1 MAKVKA
7 TVNGAVSLVN
17 AIANKKGATLGISLK
32 VEVVME
38 TSKGKG
44 ITIQSENKSLSSRL
58 INKTIEKIVS
68 KKDLEKNKI
77 AITLN
82 SEIPTGYG
90 LKSSSAI
97 SSAIA
102 LACAKIFKPKW
113 TDKQILL
120 AGVDA
125 KIFKPKWT
133 DKQILLAGV
142 DASIESKVSITG
154 AYDDACSCYYG
165 GFNVT
170 DNAKRNRIQFQK
182 IPSNLTA
189 VIFIPKNRKRGKLK
203 NLKIL
208 SPIFNNAWELAKEK
222 KYWQS
227 MTINGLATAAI
238 LDSDPK
244 IIVSLMEKGA
254 LGASISG
261 NGPSIAAIVK
271 KENIEN
277 IKKIFESLEGRII
290 ISKINNKKAEV
301 HEL

>member
-32 VEVVME
+32 VEVIME

-102 LACAKIFKPKW
+102 LAC
-113 TDKQILL
+113 
-120 AGVDA
+120 A

>member
-7 TVNGAVSLVN
+7 TIHGAVSLVS

-32 VEVVME
+32 VEAIIE
-38 TSKGKG
+38 TSEGKG

-68 KKDLEKNKI
+68 KRDLEKNKI
-77 AITLN
+77 TITLT

-97 SSAIA
+97 SSVVA
-102 LACAKIFKPKW
+102 LACAKIFKPKL
-113 TDKQILL
+113 TDQ
-120 AGVDA
+120 
-125 KIFKPKWT
+125 
-133 DKQILLAGV
+133 QILLAGV

-170 DNAKRNRIQFQK
+170 ENAKRNRIQFEK
-182 IPSNLTA
+182 APSNLIA
-189 VIFIPKNRKRGKLK
+189 VIFIPKNRKRGNLK
-203 NLKIL
+203 KLKIL

-222 KYWQS
+222 KYWES
-227 MTINGLATAAI
+227 MTINGLATSSI
-238 LDSDPK
+238 LNSDPK
-244 IIVSLMEKGA
+244 IIIDLIEKGA
-254 LGASISG
+254 LAASISG

-271 KENIEN
+271 KEN
-277 IKKIFESLEGRII
+277 ESM
-290 ISKINNKKAEV
+290 
-301 HEL
+301 

>member
-7 TVNGAVSLVN
+7 TIHGAVSLVS
-17 AIANKKGATLGISLK
+17 AIANKKGATVGISLK
-32 VEVVME
+32 VEAIVE
-38 TSKGKG
+38 TSEGKG

-58 INKTIEKIVS
+58 INKTIEKIVT

-77 AITLN
+77 TVTLT

-97 SSAIA
+97 SSVVA
-102 LACAKIFKPKW
+102 LACAKIFKPKL

-120 AGVDA
+120 AGVE
-125 KIFKPKWT
+125 
-133 DKQILLAGV
+133 
-142 DASIESKVSITG
+142 ASIETKVSITG

-170 DNAKRNRIQFQK
+170 DNGKRKRIQFEK
-182 IPSNLTA
+182 VPTNLIA
-189 VIFIPKNRKRGKLK
+189 VIFIPKNRKRGNLK
-203 NLKIL
+203 KLKIL

-222 KYWQS
+222 KYWES
-227 MTINGLATAAI
+227 MIINGLATSTI
-238 LDSDPK
+238 LNSDPK
-244 IIVSLMEKGA
+244 IIVDLIEKGA
-254 LGASISG
+254 LGASVSG

-271 KENIEN
+271 KENESN
-277 IKKIFESLEGRII
+277 IKKIFGALEGNII
-290 ISKINNKKAEV
+290 VSKVNNKKAEV